1 MVLVSKLVNFIR
13 NRIVLFITL
22 IYSLAIKYLFA
33 YDKLVIYI
41 GDQDTNYYR
50 LRRYRVRTEAQVV
63 ESVVSGI
70 RDLKSTT
77 PPDHFKVYS
86 EALIELLEKHKT

>member
-1 MVLVSKLVNFIR
+1 MKDESLTVGPVL
-13 NRIVLFITL
+13 
-22 IYSLAIKYLFA
+22 KYH
-33 YDKLVIYI
+33 D
-41 GDQDTNYYR
+41 
-50 LRRYRVRTEAQVV
+50 V